1 MGGEYTLKTDEE
13 YLQLSERYESLQK
26 LPRET
31 LPSWRKRCC
40 YLLAGANR
48 SLAYVAENEMG
59 VTQNDPKYPKAI
71 SSLKNLSSK
80 YEWVMWSQ
88 LFDIEE
94 QSIKLEKRQKKFDE
108 LEDVELKMLEIIIK
122 SLSKFIAEFVR
133 NPVKNDGEE
142 YSLMSKVD
150 LYNKILSAFDKAD
163 VILRRLTGQPLE
175 YTKID
180 SNSVVDVK
188 AKVNEVKS
196 LQDEE
201 AEAEE
206 YFKKLELEMK

>member
-1 MGGEYTLKTDEE
+1 MKTDEE
-13 YLQLSERYESLQK
+13 YLQLAEKYESLQK
-26 LPRET
+26 LPREKV
-31 LPSWRKRCC
+31 PSWRKRCC
-40 YLLAGANR
+40 YLLAGAKR

-59 VTQNDPKYPKAI
+59 VTQDDPDFPKAI

-80 YEWVMWSQ
+80 HEWVMWSQ

-94 QSIKLEKRQKKFDE
+94 QSIKLEKRQNKFDE
-108 LEDVELKMLEIIIK
+108 LEDVELKMLEIVIK

-133 NPVKNDGEE
+133 NPVKKDGDE
-142 YSLMSKVD
+142 YSLMSKID

-175 YTKID
+175 YTRID
-180 SNSVVDVK
+180 SNNVIDVK
-188 AKVNEVKS
+188 AKVSEVKT
-196 LQDEE
+196 LKDEE

-206 YFKKLELEMK
+206 YFKKLESEMK

>member
-59 VTQNDPKYPKAI
+59 VTQNDPKYSKAI

-108 LEDVELKMLEIIIK
+108 LEDVELKMLEIII
-122 SLSKFIAEFVR
+122 
-133 NPVKNDGEE
+133 
-142 YSLMSKVD
+142 
-150 LYNKILSAFDKAD
+150 
-163 VILRRLTGQPLE
+163 
-175 YTKID
+175 
-180 SNSVVDVK
+180 
-188 AKVNEVKS
+188 
-196 LQDEE
+196 
-201 AEAEE
+201 
-206 YFKKLELEMK
+206 